1 MEYAFEA
8 GRLYLHRTPEEK
20 APLLLR
26 LRRIE
31 GQVRGL
37 MEMIEADRYCLDE
50 VQQANAVSAAM
61 REVAMLVIADH
72 VAAGVDYAVKSG
84 DTVGPIQDVLAV
96 LRAAMRQRG

>member
-8 GRLYLHRTPEEK
+8 GRLQLHRTPEEK

-72 VAAGVDYAVKSG
+72 VAAGVDHAVRSG
-84 DTVGPIQDVLAV
+84 DTEGPIQDVLAV